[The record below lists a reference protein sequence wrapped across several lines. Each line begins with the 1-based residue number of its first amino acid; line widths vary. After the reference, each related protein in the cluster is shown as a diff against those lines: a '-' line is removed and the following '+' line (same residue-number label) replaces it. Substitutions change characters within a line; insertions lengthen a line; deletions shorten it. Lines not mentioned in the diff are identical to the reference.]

1 MDIERIRRYKDKM
14 NFISE
19 SFDIAAMACKDL
31 KLIPKDDYTNIDLL
45 FEKIRIFQ
53 R

>member
-19 SFDIAAMACKDL
+19 RRQDIEEWVFRL
-31 KLIPKDDYTNIDLL
+31 
-45 FEKIRIFQ
+45 
-53 R
+53 

>member
-19 SFDIAAMACKDL
+19 RRQDIEEWVSGFDPSDFIEDK
-31 KLIPKDDYTNIDLL
+31 KT
-45 FEKIRIFQ
+45 
-53 R
+53 